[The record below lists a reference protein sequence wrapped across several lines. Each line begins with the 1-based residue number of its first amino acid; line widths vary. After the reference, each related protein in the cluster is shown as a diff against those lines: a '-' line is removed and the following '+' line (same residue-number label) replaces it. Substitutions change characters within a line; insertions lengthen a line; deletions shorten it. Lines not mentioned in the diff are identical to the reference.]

1 MKVAIY
7 GKYYLNSTEP
17 IINDIFMFFNNN
29 GVEMIIEAAFL
40 KILHEKKII
49 QKEYKTFTSHKELDS
64 SFDMLISI
72 GGDGSILRAADL
84 VRNSGVPILGIN
96 AGRLGFLATVQKENI
111 AEFMQFIINKKYT
124 ISKRTL
130 LSLSCTPSNTAVEE
144 INFAMNEISVSR
156 KDTTSMI
163 TIETYL
169 NKEFLNSYWADGLII
184 ATPTGSTG
192 YSMSCGGPIL
202 TPDVKG
208 LVITP
213 IAPHNLNARPLVIP
227 DETEIRLKVSG
238 REKNYLV
245 SLDSRITSVK
255 NETILII
262 KKTPFQINMVE
273 INRGDNYYIC
283 IQFLFK
289 NVQTFPSFIFS
300 TYYGNERTNSRVWHI
315 SWRK

>member
-17 IINDIFMFFNNN
+17 IINDIFVFFNNN
-29 GVEMIIEAAFL
+29 GVEMIIESAFL

-72 GGDGSILRAADL
+72 GGDGTILRAAAL

-111 AEFMQFIINKKYT
+111 AEFMQFIIDKKYT

-130 LSLSCTPSNTAVEE
+130 LSLSCTPTNEAVEE

-169 NKEFLNSYWADGLII
+169 NNEFLNSYWADGLII

-208 LVITP
+208 FVITP
-213 IAPHNLNARPLVIP
+213 IAPHNLNARPLVVP

-238 REKNYLV
+238 REEHYLV

-255 NETILII
+255 NETILVI
-262 KKTPFQINMVE
+262 KKTPFKINMVE
-273 INRGDNYYIC
+273 IPEET
-283 IQFLFK
+283 FLK
-289 NVQTFPSFIFS
+289 TL
-300 TYYGNERTNSRVWHI
+300 RTKLFWGEDRRN
-315 SWRK
+315 

>member
-17 IINDIFMFFNNN
+17 IIKDIFVFFLNNN
-29 GVEMIIEAAFL
+29 VEMIIEAEFL

-49 QKEYKTFTSHKELDS
+49 QKDYKTFSSHTELNS

-72 GGDGSILRAADL
+72 GGDGTILRAAAL

-111 AEFMQFIINKKYT
+111 DEFMQFIIEKKYT

-130 LSLSCTPSNTAVEE
+130 LSLTCTPTNKAIEE
-144 INFAMNEISVSR
+144 INFGMNEISVSR

-169 NKEFLNSYWADGLII
+169 NNEFLNSYWADGLII

-202 TPDVKG
+202 TPDVRSF
-208 LVITP
+208 VITP
-213 IAPHNLNARPLVIP
+213 IAPHNLNARPLVVP

-238 REKNYLV
+238 REENYLV

-255 NETILII
+255 NETILVI

-273 INRGDNYYIC
+273 IPKET
-283 IQFLFK
+283 FLK
-289 NVQTFPSFIFS
+289 TL
-300 TYYGNERTNSRVWHI
+300 RTKLFWGEDRRN
-315 SWRK
+315 

>member
-17 IINDIFMFFNNN
+17 IIKDIFVFFLNNN
-29 GVEMIIEAAFL
+29 VEMIIEAEFL

-49 QKEYKTFTSHKELDS
+49 QKDYKTFSSHTELNS

-72 GGDGSILRAADL
+72 GGDGTILRAAAL

-111 AEFMQFIINKKYT
+111 DEFMQFIIDKKYT

-130 LSLSCTPSNTAVEE
+130 LSLTCTPTNEAIEE
-144 INFAMNEISVSR
+144 LNFGMNEISVSR

-169 NKEFLNSYWADGLII
+169 NDEFLNSYWADGLII

-202 TPDVKG
+202 TPDVRSF
-208 LVITP
+208 VITP
-213 IAPHNLNARPLVIP
+213 IAPHNLNARPLVVP

-238 REKNYLV
+238 REENYLV

-273 INRGDNYYIC
+273 IPKET
-283 IQFLFK
+283 FLK
-289 NVQTFPSFIFS
+289 TL
-300 TYYGNERTNSRVWHI
+300 RTKLFWGEDRRN
-315 SWRK
+315 